1 MPFQGS
7 PAPGPH
13 PDIENCM
20 PRGSADGLRD
30 DQLET
35 MELVSAG
42 PLAERVLSALVE
54 ERPPAEEKDQD
65 KEKPK
70 RVRKDSIS
78 SDAKGKGPATS
89 EKSALTAVHEILLDW
104 GVCTF
109 EYLRNN
115 LLIIQIDEE
124 GTSTS
129 FFSC

>member
-1 MPFQGS
+1 MLSFRIS
-7 PAPGPH
+7 K
-13 PDIENCM
+13 
-20 PRGSADGLRD
+20 
-30 DQLET
+30 QLGMKEK
-35 MELVSAG
+35 EKEKEKEKG
-42 PLAERVLSALVE
+42 KEKE
-54 ERPPAEEKDQD
+54 KEKEKDQD

-89 EKSALTAVHEILLDW
+89 EKSALTAVQDILLDR